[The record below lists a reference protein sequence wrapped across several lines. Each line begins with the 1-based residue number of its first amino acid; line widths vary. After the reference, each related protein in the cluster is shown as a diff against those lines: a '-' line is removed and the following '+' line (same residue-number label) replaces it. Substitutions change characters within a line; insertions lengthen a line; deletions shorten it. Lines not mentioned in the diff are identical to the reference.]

1 MVASIMS
8 LAGLV
13 PAWVT
18 LPRHPI
24 TAAPAKTLFPL
35 CAVFENRNAMILI
48 AGYTATIW
56 GAVGLRQ
63 WVVVFLGFYAG
74 DPARTDWSMLAVAAV
89 INLRGVPA
97 GLWGNQLAIRFGLRF
112 TAIVVFVATAVVTA
126 LFGLAALLPFL
137 LACAA
142 ALAVG
147 FIAQGN
153 FLNLTSGLL
162 AVATPQYAGMT
173 MALYSCI
180 GFGGGFVGTVFFG
193 FTLDR
198 FGGTDQLGA
207 RVVSFGIS
215 GIVCLLGAG
224 GTALLPRYVERR
236 A

>member
-1 MVASIMS
+1 MS

-13 PAWVT
+13 LAWAT
-18 LPRHPI
+18 LPRHPT

-35 CAVFENRNAMILI
+35 RAVLENRDVVILI